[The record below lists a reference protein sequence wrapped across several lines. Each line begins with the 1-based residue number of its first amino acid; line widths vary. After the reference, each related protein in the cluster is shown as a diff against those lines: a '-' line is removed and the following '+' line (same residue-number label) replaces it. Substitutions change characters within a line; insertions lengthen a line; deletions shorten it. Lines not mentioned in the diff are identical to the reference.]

1 MGGEIGTRE
10 WERLNTEEGKGEC
23 NQESRSTGMEE
34 CEMETGSYAGIR
46 LSSNPL
52 GGDGGVS
59 E

>member
-1 MGGEIGTRE
+1 MGGEQGTRE

-23 NQESRSTGMEE
+23 NQESGNAGMED
-34 CEMETGSYAGIR
+34 CEMETGSCAGIS